1 MSAAVGVS
9 VAAACSSVPPSPAPA
24 ATLAAPETPPAS
36 TQATPGPTQATALP
50 TPQASAQ
57 AKRGGTLRAAIVG
70 DLTSID
76 GQQSLPGVTSTVG
89 NAYETLT
96 RYDANLQPQGLLA
109 DSWDLSSDGKQIKV
123 NVRKG
128 VQYQDGRELTSDDVS
143 YSLMRVRNPQL
154 AAVAG
159 QLAGQSAWWT
169 SVETPD
175 KYTLVLSSDVPR
187 PGVFDFF
194 QYLTIVDKNLMDG
207 PDAKTRANGTG
218 PFSFVE
224 WVPGDHVTMTRNPTY
239 WNSSQPLLDSLQTR
253 IFRDAQAMVAGL
265 EAGALDEVDSPSLL
279 DLARLTQD
287 PKYRALVVAASGLFV
302 CMVANTTVTP
312 TDNKQFRQAI
322 NYAINRQRF
331 VDTAFRGLITD
342 TQDLP
347 FPPQAPASDA
357 ARNKHYT
364 FDLDK
369 ARSLVQASGVSST
382 DLEIVY
388 SNTTYGDINQVFAQI
403 LQADLATIGVNLT
416 LRPVDFA
423 TQFDTGTKRSYHGL
437 LLSAGSSANLAEAS
451 SFLTRSRFYSPDAKT
466 SFTGLDSQMYTQL
479 IGQAA
484 TEPDASKRRDLY
496 QQINDVILDES
507 ASMAISLYPSTSL
520 ITANVQGL
528 DYDSRPSLT
537 YATAWLS

>member
-1 MSAAVGVS
+1 MSTA
-9 VAAACSSVPPSPAPA
+9 
-24 ATLAAPETPPAS
+24 TPPQQ
-36 TQATPGPTQATALP
+36 QA
-50 TPQASAQ
+50 AQ
-57 AKRGGTLRAAIVG
+57 PKRGGTLRAAIVG

-76 GQQSLPGVTSTVG
+76 GQQSLPGVTGTVG

-96 RYDANLQPQGLLA
+96 RYDAQLQPQGLLA
-109 DSWDLSSDGKQIKV
+109 ESWDVSGDGKQIKV
-123 NVRKG
+123 NLRKG
-128 VQYQDGRELTSDDVS
+128 VQFQDGRELTSDDVN

-169 SVETPD
+169 RVETPD
-175 KYTLVLSSDVPR
+175 KSTIVLGSDVPR

-194 QYLTIVDKNLMDG
+194 QYLTIVDKNLMEG
-207 PDAKTRANGTG
+207 PDAKTKANGTG

-224 WVPGDHVTMTRNPTY
+224 WVPGDHVTMTRNPKY
-239 WNSSQPLLDSLQTR
+239 WNANLPMLDGMQTR
-253 IFRDAQAMVAGL
+253 IFRDTQAMVAGL
-265 EAGALDEVDSPSLL
+265 EAGVLDEADSPGLL
-279 DLARLTQD
+279 DLVRLKQD
-287 PKYRALVVAASGLFV
+287 PKYRALVVAASGQFV
-302 CMVANTTVTP
+302 CMVANTTVAP

-331 VDTAFRGLITD
+331 VDTAFRGIITD
-342 TQDLP
+342 SQDLP
-347 FPPQAPASDA
+347 FPPQAPAFDA
-357 ARNKHYT
+357 ARNKRYT

-369 ARSLVQASGVSST
+369 ARSLVAASGVTST

-388 SNTTYGDINQVFAQI
+388 SNTTFGDINQVLAQI

-437 LLSAGSSANLAEAS
+437 LLSSGSSANLAEAS

-466 SFTGLDSQMYTQL
+466 SFTGIDSAMYSQL

-484 TEPDASKRRDLY
+484 TEPDINKRKDLY
-496 QQINDVILDES
+496 GQINDIILDES
-507 ASMAISLYPSTSL
+507 ASMAISLYPATAL
-520 ITANVQGL
+520 ATANVQGL

-537 YATAWLS
+537 YSTAWLG

>member
-1 MSAAVGVS
+1 
-9 VAAACSSVPPSPAPA
+9 VAAPTPAPA
-24 ATLAAPETPPAS
+24 QAAQP
-36 TQATPGPTQATALP
+36 
-50 TPQASAQ
+50 
-57 AKRGGTLRAAIVG
+57 KRGGTLRAAIVG

-76 GQQSLPGVTSTVG
+76 GQQSLPGVTGTVG

-96 RYDANLQPQGLLA
+96 RYDAQLQPKGLLA
-109 DSWDLSSDGKQIKV
+109 ESWDLSSDGKQIKV
-123 NVRKG
+123 NLRKG
-128 VQYQDGRELTSDDVS
+128 VEFQDGRELTSDDVS

-169 SVETPD
+169 RVETPD
-175 KYTLVLSSDVPR
+175 KYTIVLGSDVPR

-207 PDAKTRANGTG
+207 PDAKTKANGTG

-224 WVPGDHVTMTRNPTY
+224 WVPGDHVTMTRNPKY
-239 WNSSQPLLDSLQTR
+239 WNAGLPLLDSIQTR
-253 IFRDAQAMVAGL
+253 IFRDTQAMVAGL
-265 EAGALDEVDSPSLL
+265 EAGALDEADSPGLL
-279 DLARLTQD
+279 DLVRLKQD
-287 PKYRALVVAASGLFV
+287 PKYRALVVAASGQFV
-302 CMVANTTVTP
+302 CMVANTTVPP

-322 NYAINRQRF
+322 NYSINRQRF
-331 VDTAFRGLITD
+331 VDTAFHGIITD
-342 TQDLP
+342 AQDLP
-347 FPPQAPASDA
+347 FPPQAPAYDA
-357 ARNKHYT
+357 ARNRHYT

-369 ARSLVQASGVSST
+369 ARSLVAASGVAST

-388 SNTTYGDINQVFAQI
+388 SNTTFGDINQVLAQI

-437 LLSAGSSANLAEAS
+437 LLSSGSSANLAEAS

-466 SFTGLDSQMYTQL
+466 SFTGLDSQTYSQL

-484 TEPDASKRRDLY
+484 TEPDSNKRKDLY
-496 QQINDVILDES
+496 GQISDIILDES
-507 ASMAISLYPSTSL
+507 ASMAISLYPATSL
-520 ITANVQGL
+520 VTANVQGL

-537 YATAWLS
+537 YATAWLA